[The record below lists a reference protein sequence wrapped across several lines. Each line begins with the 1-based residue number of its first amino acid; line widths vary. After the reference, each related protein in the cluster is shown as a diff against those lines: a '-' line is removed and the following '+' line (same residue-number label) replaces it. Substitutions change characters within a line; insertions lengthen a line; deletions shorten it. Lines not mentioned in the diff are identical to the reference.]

1 MPESRAPI
9 PFIDLAAQQ
18 RIIRGRIDAAIA
30 RVLDHGQYIMGPEV
44 AELERQLA
52 AFAGAKHALSCASGT
67 DALLI
72 AMMAW
77 GVKPGDAVLCPA
89 FTYTATPETI
99 ALLGATPV
107 FVDVDASTFN
117 VDPLELA
124 AGIDAARYAGLRPVG
139 LITVDLFGLP
149 ADYPAV
155 RAFAHEHGLWVLAD
169 AAQSFG
175 ASLGGSRAGTF
186 GDVTA
191 TSFFPAKPLGCYGDG
206 GAIFT
211 DDDRLAEIMASIRLH
226 GRGADRYDIVRIG
239 VNGRLDTLQA
249 AILLEKL
256 AIFGD
261 ELAARQ
267 RVAQRY
273 TEGLADALA
282 VPAVPAGAQSAWAQY
297 TIRVPGNRRGPLAKA
312 LQAEGVPTNIYYPRP
327 LHHQT
332 AYRDYPIS
340 GDGLPVAERLS
351 QEVLSL
357 PMHPYLV
364 ADVQDWIIASVRR
377 ALLLSPFLGGEDVA
391 LSAPARGK

>member
-1 MPESRAPI
+1 MADARAPI

-18 RIIRGRIDAAIA
+18 RLIRPRINAAIA

-52 AFAGAKHALSCASGT
+52 AFTGAKHAISCASGT

-107 FVDVDASTFN
+107 FVDVDERTFN
-117 VDPLELA
+117 VDPAGLS
-124 AGIDAARYAGLRPVG
+124 AGIDAARRAGLRPVG
-139 LITVDLFGLP
+139 LIAVDLFGLP
-149 ADYPAV
+149 AEYPSV
-155 RAFAHEHGLWVLAD
+155 RAFARDNGLWVLAD

-175 ASLGGSRAGTF
+175 AAQGGARVGTF
-186 GDVTA
+186 GDITA

-211 DDDRLAEIMASIRLH
+211 DDDGLAEVMASIRLH
-226 GRGADRYDIVRIG
+226 GKGADKYDIVRVG
-239 VNGRLDTLQA
+239 VNGRMDTLQA
-249 AILLEKL
+249 AVLIEKL
-256 AIFGD
+256 AIFEG
-261 ELAARQ
+261 ELAAR
-267 RVAQRY
+267 RHVAQRY
-273 TEGLADALA
+273 ADGLVGVVA
-282 VPAVPAGAQSAWAQY
+282 VPAVPAGAQSAWAQH
-297 TIRVPGNRRGPLAKA
+297 TIRVPADRRAEIAKA
-312 LQAEGVPTNIYYPRP
+312 LQADGVPTNIYYPRP

-332 AYRDYPIS
+332 AYRHYPIS
-340 GDGLPVAERLS
+340 GAGLRVSERLS

-357 PMHPYLV
+357 PMHPYLSE
-364 ADVQDWIIASVRR
+364 DDQDWIMESMQRR
-377 ALLLSPFLGGEDVA
+377 AQ
-391 LSAPARGK
+391 